1 MKSNKIKHA
10 QHIEECVEYILENKC
25 GWTQF
30 TTWAR
35 EKYGINNRHANQLW
49 KDTWEVMSEDFD
61 DRIKHTVNQTLT
73 ELEQLKEASIIEN
86 DRRVWLEVIKYQNKI
101 KGGEIERSQ
110 VEVKGELNI
119 NLNWGS
125 ENLNT
130 IDSEDVE

>member
-1 MKSNKIKHA
+1 MSN
-10 QHIEECVEYILENKC
+10 
-25 GWTQF
+25 
-30 TTWAR
+30 
-35 EKYGINNRHANQLW
+35 
-49 KDTWEVMSEDFD
+49 DFD
-61 DRIKHTVNQTLT
+61 ERIKHTVDQTLT
-73 ELEQLKEASIIEN
+73 ELEQLKESAIIDN

-101 KGGEIERSQ
+101 RGGEIERSQ